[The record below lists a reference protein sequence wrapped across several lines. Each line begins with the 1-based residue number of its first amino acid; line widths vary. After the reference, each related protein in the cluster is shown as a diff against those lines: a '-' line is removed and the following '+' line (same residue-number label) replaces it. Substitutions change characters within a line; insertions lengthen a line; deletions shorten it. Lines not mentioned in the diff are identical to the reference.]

1 MKLNR
6 KLIKYLPVLFLASS
20 VLSGCGNNNISSM
33 KIERL
38 NNVQA
43 INGPGEAD
51 TWAKA
56 QKQGVGTA
64 NNYTSK
70 VWFTLAD
77 GAISEVYYP
86 TIDTADVKDIKFF
99 VTDGK
104 TFVSDET
111 KDTMTKVEKFTEK
124 SLGYKIINTD
134 KDGRYKITKEVFTDV
149 KRNSLIIKTKF
160 EALKGNVDDYRLYVM
175 CDPHVKNQG
184 KYNEGYAVKANGNVA
199 LIAERDGIYTALSSD
214 VGWKKYSIGYYK
226 VNDIETDLYKNMQ
239 MTYNYNSAKGNIIE
253 GAEIDLKK
261 NTQFEIVLS
270 FGQSENEAVRTNME
284 TLNDDYGSLK
294 KAYIDEWEK
303 YCNSLND
310 FGGKANS
317 LYFNSMMILKA
328 SEDKTNKGAYI
339 ASLSIPWGD
348 GQEDDNI
355 GGYHLV
361 WSRDLYHVAN
371 AFIVA
376 GDTDSANRALDYLV
390 KVVKDNGM
398 IPQNTWINGK
408 PYWTGIQLDEQADPI
423 ILSYR
428 LKRYDL
434 YESLVKPL
442 ADFIVKIGPK
452 TGQERWEEIG
462 GYSPATLASEV
473 AGLTCAA
480 YIAEQ
485 NKDFES
491 AKKYQ
496 EKADN
501 WQRLIDSLTYTEKGP
516 LGNGQYYIRI
526 AGLPDPNA
534 DFMISIANGGGVYD
548 QKEIVDPSFL
558 ELVRLGVKSADD
570 PKILNTL
577 KVVDETIK
585 VDTPKGP
592 SWYRYNHDGYGEMS
606 KTELYHG
613 TGKGRLW
620 PLLTGERG
628 MYEIAAGKDATSYVK
643 AMENFANESGIISEQ
658 VWEDT
663 GLPTDSA
670 SPLNWAHAEYV
681 ILFASNIEHKVL
693 DMPDIVYKRYA
704 SK

>member
-1 MKLNR
+1 MMSS
-6 KLIKYLPVLFLASS
+6 KLIKYLPLLVLASS
-20 VLSGCGNNNISSM
+20 VLSGCSNNVSSIKIDRFNNISA
-33 KIERL
+33 
-38 NNVQA
+38 V
-43 INGPGEAD
+43 NGPGEED
-51 TWAKA
+51 TWASA

-64 NNYTSK
+64 NNYVSK
-70 VWFTLAD
+70 VWFTLAN

-86 TIDTADVKDIKFF
+86 TIDTADVKEIKFI

-104 TFVSDET
+104 SFVSDET
-111 KDTMTKVEKFTEK
+111 KDTISKVEKFTDK
-124 SLGYKIINTD
+124 SLGYKLVNTD
-134 KDGRYKITKEVFTDV
+134 KKGRYRITKEIFTDV
-149 KRNSLIIKTKF
+149 KRNSLIMKAKF
-160 EALKGNVDDYRLYVM
+160 EALEGSINDYKLYLAY
-175 CDPHVKNQG
+175 DPHIKNQG
-184 KYNEGYAVKANGNVA
+184 SYNEGYVIKANNNEMLMAKRDNV
-199 LIAERDGIYTALSSD
+199 YTALSSNI
-214 VGWKKYSIGYYK
+214 GWKGYSIGYYK
-226 VNDIETDLYKNMQ
+226 VNDIMTDLDENKQ
-239 MTYNYNSAKGNIIE
+239 MTKHYDSARGNIIE
-253 GAEIDLKK
+253 GAEIDLTK
-261 NTQFEIVLS
+261 NGEFEIVLS
-270 FGQSENEAVRTNME
+270 FGGSDSEAAKTALE
-284 TLNDDYGSLK
+284 TLREDYNNLK
-294 KAYIDEWEK
+294 NNYIDEWTK
-303 YCNSLND
+303 YCNTLNN
-310 FGGKANS
+310 FNGKANS
-317 LYFNSMMILKA
+317 LYYNSMMILKA

-348 GQEDDNI
+348 GQRDDNT

-371 AFIVA
+371 AFIAA
-376 GDTDSANRALDYLV
+376 GDVDSANRSLDYLA

-398 IPQNTWINGK
+398 IPQNTWISGK

-434 YESLVKPL
+434 YDSLVKPL
-442 ADFIVKIGPK
+442 ADFIIKIGPK

-462 GYSPATLASEV
+462 GYSPATMAAEV

-485 NKDFES
+485 NKDYES
-491 AKKYQ
+491 AQKYQ

-501 WQRLIDSLTYTEKGP
+501 WQKLIDNLTYTENGP

-526 AGLPDPNA
+526 AGLSDPNA
-534 DFMISIANGGGVYD
+534 DFMINIANGGGVYD

-577 KVVDETIK
+577 KVVDSTIK

-592 SWYRYNHDGYGEMS
+592 SWYRYNHDGYGEPS

-613 TGKGRLW
+613 AGKGRLW

-628 MYEIAAGKDATSYVK
+628 MYEIAAGKDATPYVK
-643 AMENFANESGIISEQ
+643 AMEKFANEGGIISEQ